1 MSLGICCDSR
11 SYNLGLPVCLGVSL
25 TCLTPVPWTAVP
37 SPEVTWVWLGS
48 KGFSPVPAVRSPEPS
63 TSLPSIPT
71 LSPRAWPLSQQNL
84 VRIHGLQNSKTI
96 VVSLLTFFFSEC
108 NDCFFLLLRKINIF

>member
-25 TCLTPVPWTAVP
+25 PCLTPVPF
-37 SPEVTWVWLGS
+37 PEVTWVWLGS
-48 KGFSPVPAVRSPEPS
+48 KGFFPVPAVRSPEPS
-63 TSLPSIPT
+63 PPLRSPPLHSN
-71 LSPRAWPLSQQNL
+71 LSPRAWPLSQQNR

-96 VVSLLTFFFSEC
+96 VVSLLTFFF
-108 NDCFFLLLRKINIF
+108 F